1 MTEKER
7 LDILCSLAPCI
18 AVADMA
24 DCHLA
29 WKKSHL
35 GLVED
40 LCHETVSLYPMKTA
54 VWTYSNDTAA
64 LLTSVLKSM
73 QAIISKACSII
84 NTIDSKNTALVVEL
98 VISVFI
104 TITHFFVLYYCQL
117 FSTEI
122 CYRIIK
128 ERLLEALV
136 HDVLEEVALETLGM
150 SHLAKNLS
158 VLADDTLDCI
168 V

>member
-1 MTEKER
+1 MEQEWLEILRSFATE
-7 LDILCSLAPCI
+7 I

-84 NTIDSKNTALVVEL
+84 NTIDSKNATFVVE
-98 VISVFI
+98 
-104 TITHFFVLYYCQL
+104 
-117 FSTEI
+117 
-122 CYRIIK
+122 
-128 ERLLEALV
+128 
-136 HDVLEEVALETLGM
+136 
-150 SHLAKNLS
+150 
-158 VLADDTLDCI
+158 
-168 V
+168 